1 MKQPM
6 IDEILEVSFHGSE
19 PSQELKSEL
28 ERRVVGLQTRY
39 PSITTWR
46 VFIEGPSGSAGLFHV
61 TIEARVPGAELAVS
75 RSPGDRDT
83 HSDPFVAL
91 RDAFAAVERQLK
103 QFYRQRQGTV
113 KTLASP
119 PQGKVVR
126 LNHQKGYGFIAVND
140 GREVY
145 FHKNAVVD
153 SDFNHLTIG
162 DAVELTIAYGES
174 AEGPQATMVRR
185 ISPMAYDPK
194 PSRTAE

>member
-1 MKQPM
+1 MKKPM

-28 ERRVVGLQTRY
+28 ERRVVRLQTRY
-39 PSITTWR
+39 PRITSWH
-46 VFIEGPSGSAGLFHV
+46 VFIEEPTGTDRLFDV
-61 TIEARVPGAELAVS
+61 TIEVRVPGAELVVS

-91 RDAFAAVERQLK
+91 RHAFAAIERQLK

-113 KTLASP
+113 KTPASA
-119 PQGKVVR
+119 PQGRVVR
-126 LNHQKGYGFIAVND
+126 LDHSKGHGFIAVND

-145 FHKNAVVD
+145 FHKNAVID
-153 SDFNHLTIG
+153 PGFNDLTIG
-162 DAVELTIAYGES
+162 DAVALTIVYGES

-194 PSRTAE
+194 P